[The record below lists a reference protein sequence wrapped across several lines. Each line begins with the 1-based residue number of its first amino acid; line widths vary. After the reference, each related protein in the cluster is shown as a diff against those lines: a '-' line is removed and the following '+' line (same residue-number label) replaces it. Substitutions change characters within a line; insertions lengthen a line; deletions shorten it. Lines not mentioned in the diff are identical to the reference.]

1 MPRRLLPPLFASLLL
16 LAPLGGASAQDASF
30 HIKAYSFSGNNL
42 ISDTELLET
51 TAPYTGNAKV
61 FGDIQKALEAVESL
75 YKKKGYSGIQISLPE
90 QEMGDGKVRMEVI
103 ETAIGKITVT
113 GNQHFDQDNILSTL
127 PSLRIGQTPNANKL
141 SENIQLANENPSKQV
156 DVVLKIGDKDSELD
170 ARVEVKDYS
179 PISLRISA
187 DNTGN
192 AQTGKDRLG
201 IAIQHAN
208 LFNKD
213 HVATG
218 SYSTSL
224 ERPDR
229 TKIYS
234 LSYRLPLYQWGD
246 SMDFIIGHSDVSSGS
261 SATVAGPLQFSGSGR
276 VYGIRYNHILPRQ
289 GVYTH
294 RFVYGLDQR
303 EYDNTCTIAGS
314 ALCGA
319 GGADVTV
326 RPFSILYNGQWNAPG
341 NTTQLFGSLA
351 TNIPGGP
358 HGEQSDFTAS
368 RPGATENYTV
378 LRAGISSG
386 LALAGDWLLR
396 GALNAQYTNDAL
408 VSGEQFGLVG
418 SSAVRGFKERVIAA
432 DKGYYGSI
440 ETYTPELAGGMITGS
455 LRLLAFYD
463 FGSGSFNKVPPGLTA
478 KDTVSSA
485 GLGVRYNLDRQASL
499 RFDTAHV
506 INGGPEGTA
515 QAGSW
520 RGHVNFSM
528 GF

>member
-1 MPRRLLPPLFASLLL
+1 MPRRFLPSLFFSLLL
-16 LAPLGGASAQDASF
+16 LAQAGSAIAQDATF
-30 HIKAYSFSGNNL
+30 HIASYAFSGNNL
-42 ISDTELLET
+42 ILEAELLKA
-51 TAPYTGNAKV
+51 TAPYTGQAKV
-61 FGDIQKALEAVESL
+61 FGDIQKALEAIETL
-75 YKKKGYSGIQISLPE
+75 YKNKGYSGIQISLPE
-90 QEMGDGKVRMEVI
+90 QEMGDGKVRMEII
-103 ETAIGKITVT
+103 ETTIGKITVT
-113 GNQHFDQDNILSTL
+113 SNQHFDQLNILSTL
-127 PSLRIGQTPNANKL
+127 PSLRIGKTPNANQL
-141 SENIQLANENPSKQV
+141 SENIQLANENPSKQI

-179 PISLRISA
+179 PLSFRISA

-192 AQTGKDRLG
+192 AQTGKDRFGL
-201 IAIQHAN
+201 AIQHAN

-218 SYSTSL
+218 AYSTSL

-276 VYGIRYNHILPRQ
+276 VYGIRYNQILPRQ

-314 ALCGA
+314 SICGA

-326 RPFSILYNGQWNAPG
+326 RPVSILYNGQWNTPG
-341 NTTQLFGSLA
+341 NTTQIFASLA
-351 TNIPGGP
+351 ANIPGGSN
-358 HGEQSDFTAS
+358 GAQSDFTAS
-368 RPGATENYTV
+368 RLGATENYTIF
-378 LRAGISSG
+378 RAGFSSG
-386 LALAGDWLLR
+386 LSFAGDWLLR
-396 GALNAQYTNDAL
+396 SALNAQYSSDAL

-418 SSAVRGFKERVIAA
+418 STAVRGFRERAIAA

-440 ETYTPELAGGMITGS
+440 EIYTPELAPGSVTGS

-463 FGSGSFNKVPPGLTA
+463 FGGGSFNKVPPGLTS

-499 RFDTAHV
+499 RFDTARV
-506 INGGPEGTA
+506 IDGGPEGTA